1 MKIDVG
7 PVVTVPTWVIRHRD
21 LSAVDVRVYCGML
34 ARCAEYGEADAPTR
48 TILAQDLNVSIDTIK
63 RSLRAL
69 ERAGAVSTTHTRGEA
84 SIYCLHIACPPL
96 TNLVHTYPESVES
109 PGVHSS
115 PGLMATT
122 SSGAEMHRAT
132 HVRRTTLST
141 DLNTKTIA
149 LSAAVKKVEMPRFD
163 RLFGEWPIQAAKHQ
177 SRQRWNKLNLERDHV
192 LWTEVARGAQ
202 RWVHYWETSGTKRSH
217 IPYLS
222 TWLAHRRWEDRPVP
236 DDPDAEDRKR
246 AVAFLKEIPIDD

>member
-69 ERAGAVSTTHTRGEA
+69 ERAGAVSTTHTQGEA
-84 SIYCLHIACPPL
+84 NTYCLHLACPAL
-96 TNLVHTYPESVES
+96 TALVHTYPESMEPS
-109 PGVHSS
+109 GLHSS

-132 HVRRTTLST
+132 HVRTPLIST
-141 DLNTKTIA
+141 DLPYRSIA
-149 LSAAVKKVEMPRFD
+149 LSDVIKKVEMPRFD
-163 RLFGEWPIQAAKHQ
+163 RVFGDWPIQAAKHQ
-177 SRQRWNKLNLERDHV
+177 SKLRWAKLDLENNHV
-192 LWTEVARGAQ
+192 LWTEVARGVE
-202 RWVHYWETSGTKRSH
+202 RWLHYWETASTKRSH

-236 DDPDAEDRKR
+236 DEPDAEDRKR
-246 AVAFLKEIPIDD
+246 AIAFLKEIPIDD